1 MSELY
6 DLVVIGAGSGGV
18 RAARMAA
25 ATGAR
30 VAVLENRYL
39 GGTCVNVG
47 CVPKKL
53 FVYASEFSHA
63 FDDARGFGHTVA
75 EKRFDWSILKS
86 NKDNEI
92 NRLNGIYKKLLDGS
106 GVEVINASGT
116 ISAPDTVV
124 AGDRTLKTER
134 ILIATGG
141 WPNMP
146 EFPGVEHCIDS
157 NQVFALD
164 HFPETALVIGGG
176 YIATE
181 FAGIFHGLGVKT
193 TLNYRGDLVLRGF
206 DKEIREY
213 ITGQMTSHGID
224 FLLQS
229 QIESV
234 DRLSDGRKVCTFSDG
249 TTREADVVLCATG
262 RNPNIE
268 GLGLEDLGV
277 ALNGDGSIQ
286 ADDHFAT
293 NIPGIFALGDVIGTP
308 ALTPVAIEQAMC
320 FVNQQFGDDTL
331 SMEYDQ
337 IPTAIFTQ
345 PPIGTLGLS
354 EEDACEQ
361 HPQDIDIYRSEFRP
375 MKHTLSGSGE
385 RMLMK
390 LVVRRS
396 DDKVLGVHMVG
407 ADAGEIIQ
415 SLAVAVRMGATKTDF
430 DRTLAVHPTASEEF
444 VTMRSPSKSY

>member
-1 MSELY
+1 MSDKY

-63 FDDARGFGHTVA
+63 FHDASGFGHTVPQTH
-75 EKRFDWSILKS
+75 FDWPTLKT

-92 NRLNGIYKKLLDGS
+92 NRLNGIYNNLLDGS
-106 GVEVINASGT
+106 GVEIIHASGH
-116 ISAPDTVV
+116 IASADTVI
-124 AGDRTLKTER
+124 AGDRRLTTER

-146 EFPGVEHCIDS
+146 DFPGSEHCINS
-157 NQVFALD
+157 NDVFALE
-164 HFPETALVIGGG
+164 HFPASVVVIGGG

-181 FAGIFHGLGVKT
+181 FAGIFHGLGADT
-193 TLNYRGDLVLRGF
+193 TLNYRGDLILRGF
-206 DKEIREY
+206 DREVREY
-213 ITGQMTSHGID
+213 ITAQMTASGIH
-224 FLLQS
+224 FLCNTDIS
-229 QIESV
+229 SV
-234 DRLSDGRKVCTFSDG
+234 ELLPDGRRRCHFSDG
-249 TTREADVVLCATG
+249 SSRDADTVLCATG
-262 RNPNIE
+262 RNPNTE
-268 GLGLEDLGV
+268 GLGLQALGV
-277 ALNGDGSIQ
+277 QLRKDGSIV

-293 NIPGIFALGDVIGTP
+293 SVPGIWALGDVIGTP

-320 FVNQQFGDDTL
+320 FVNQQFGDDSRL
-331 SMEYDQ
+331 MDYDQ

-361 HPQDIDIYRSEFRP
+361 YPQDIDIYRSEFRAL
-375 MKHTLSGSGE
+375 KHTLSGSAE
-385 RMLMK
+385 RTLMK

-396 DDKVLGVHMVG
+396 DDRVLGVHMVSE
-407 ADAGEIIQ
+407 AAGEIIQ
-415 SLAVAVRMGATKTDF
+415 SLAVAVRMGATKADF
-430 DRTLAVHPTASEEF
+430 DRTLPVHPTAAEEF
-444 VTMRSPSKSY
+444 VTMRSPSRSY